1 MLMKGTVAVVVVVV
15 VVFINSAH
23 LGTLPRAVKSYKCI
37 SEMVDTSTT
46 LFTT

>member
-1 MLMKGTVAVVVVVV
+1 MLMKGTMDIVVVV

-23 LGTLPRAVKSYKCI
+23 LGTPPLREKSSKCI
-37 SEMVDTSTT
+37 SKMVDTSTT